1 MGRPLRIIQTEYPYH
16 LVCRTNNRTF
26 RFHRKKTIRIFAK
39 VLTQVT
45 EKYGLKIHHFIL
57 MSNHYHI
64 VATATEENLHR
75 AMQYLNSRTA
85 FRFNRTV
92 NRTGHLWGDRYKSCI
107 ISTDEYYLAC
117 VRYIYRNPIRAKMV
131 EDLEQF
137 EDSSLQFWAFGRKVK
152 LALSDDHLVILWGK
166 NKEKIQ
172 SYFRILV
179 MDEGIGIPSEKLTRV
194 GLKGLF
200 FGSVDFVQQMSR
212 AYLDC

>member
-92 NRTGHLWGDRYKSCI
+92 NRTGH
-107 ISTDEYYLAC
+107 EYYLAC